1 MSTPHPWRA
10 LRELEYVV
18 LSWRDDLPPYLRGAS
33 DGRRIWMRSDLT
45 QVERR
50 CTLAH
55 ELEHVR
61 AGHRDCQPEA
71 VERQIRNRAARFL
84 LPDPHVIAEALV
96 WASGDVAEAAD
107 VLWVT
112 SGTLR
117 HRLDERHLHPAERAV
132 IVARLSRLEE
142 GA

>member
-10 LRELEYVV
+10 LRSLAHVR
-18 LSWRDDLPPYLRGAS
+18 LHWRDDMPPHLRGAT
-33 DGRRIWMRSDLT
+33 DGQRIWMRADLS

-61 AGHRDCQPEA
+61 AGHRDCQPEV
-71 VERQIRNRAARFL
+71 VERQVRARAARFL
-84 LPDPHVIAEALV
+84 LPDVHVVADALA
-96 WASGDVAEAAD
+96 WAHDVEEAAD

-112 SGTLR
+112 PRVLA
-117 HRLDERHLHPAERAV
+117 HRLEALHPAERA
-132 IVARLSRLEE
+132 IIAARLSQLEE